1 MLKEIKLEEVL
12 QNLYEEKPV
21 YMMLKLEKENAIED
35 LFGADGFYIEA
46 EETEQLPELGGA
58 EPEEEI
64 PQFITATVPRKQP
77 AEQKE
82 KVIDK
87 IMPLVSNKK
96 VEITSE
102 EGYKPWEWEQV
113 EQMLKEGKTA
123 ADIANYY
130 GMNYQTVWG
139 RIKRKGLI

>member
-46 EETEQLPELGGA
+46 EESEQLPESGGV
-58 EPEEEI
+58 EPEEEMQ
-64 PQFITATVPRKQP
+64 PFITATVPRKQP
-77 AEQKE
+77 EE

-113 EQMLKEGKTA
+113 EQMIKEGKTA